1 MIPGTASPFS
11 SLFLPD
17 ETPVFWEDSFIELVV
32 SDLRFGA
39 PHRCRGHL
47 CAKDG
52 AQIQNEHTIRLAV
65 FLLPLKVLWGEVCV
79 VRRWRTRPG
88 RPCNGYTWTLTH
100 PLF

>member
-1 MIPGTASPFS
+1 MRHLCFG
-11 SLFLPD
+11 
-17 ETPVFWEDSFIELVV
+17 EDSSTEPVV
-32 SDLRFGA
+32 PDLRFRA
-39 PHRCRGHL
+39 PHRCPGHL

-52 AQIQNEHTIRLAV
+52 AQIQNEHAIRLAV

-88 RPCNGYTWTLTH
+88 RHCNEYTLTLTY